1 MKNILTL
8 FIVAVSFFATKTA
21 ADEVDFTVTPILDGN
36 QTVINQ
42 IISAKYHEQQ
52 SLGFNLQNN
61 TDDTININIKTAI
74 PDLDSKGN
82 QIFSDCNT
90 FLKAPQTITLPQ
102 EIVKMLLL
110 IINPKLSKKILMVRL
125 QMQFFFAKEIKVLNT
140 S

>member
-90 FLKAPQTITLPQ
+90 FLKAPQTITLP
-102 EIVKMLLL
+102 K
-110 IINPKLSKKILMVRL
+110 R
-125 QMQFFFAKEIKVLNT
+125 
-140 S
+140 